1 MNEARVLMP
10 GGCGELVQGT
20 LDGVPF
26 LVTCPIDR
34 WSQVA
39 VRLSEDGEWRILADS
54 PKAATAVRAALDY
67 FGCPERGGCLEISS
81 TLPRGKGY
89 ASSTADTAGAIY
101 ALAYALGRTVTPRTV
116 ARLALE
122 VEPSDSVM
130 FPGLALMDHR
140 TGQGFEPLGDAPDL
154 DLVVVDEGGTVDTLA
169 FNRLD
174 RRHLLRALAPQHREA
189 LDVLRRGLCDGDPAA
204 IGHAATLS
212 ALAHQRILPK
222 ALLPEM
228 LVLCREI
235 GALGVCVAHSG
246 TLLGLMLDPTRHD
259 VHGIAGYVRRRLSP
273 AAWAGI
279 QRIVGGGPRSVEQTI
294 PYR

>member
-39 VRLSEDGEWRILADS
+39 VRLSEDGVWRVPADS
-54 PKAATAVRAALDY
+54 PKAAAAIQAALDY
-67 FGCPERGGCLEISS
+67 FGCPEQGGSVKISS

-89 ASSTADTAGAIY
+89 ASSTADTAGTIY
-101 ALAYALGRTVTPRTV
+101 ALAHALGRSVTPWIV
-116 ARLALE
+116 ARLALA

-140 TGQGFEPLGDAPDL
+140 TGRRSELLGDAPDL
-154 DLVVVDEGGTVDTLA
+154 ALVVADEGGTVDTLA
-169 FNRLD
+169 FNRPD
-174 RRHLLRALAPQHREA
+174 RRRVLRALAPQHREA
-189 LDVLRRGLCDGDPAA
+189 LDVLRRALRDGDLEAV
-204 IGHAATLS
+204 GEAATLS
-212 ALAHQRILPK
+212 AMAHQRILPK
-222 ALLPEM
+222 VLLPEM
-228 LVLCREI
+228 LALCREV

-246 TLLGLMLDPTRHD
+246 TLLGLMLDPAVHD
-259 VHGIAGYVRRRLSP
+259 VDGIAGYVRRHLPSTI
-273 AAWAGI
+273 WASV
-279 QRIVGGGPRSVEQTI
+279 QRVVGGGPRPVEQAI
-294 PYR
+294 PC

>member
-1 MNEARVLMP
+1 MNEARVILP

-34 WSQVA
+34 WSEVT
-39 VRLSEDGEWRILADS
+39 VRLAEDGGWRVPADS
-54 PKAATAVRAALDY
+54 PKASAAVRAALDY
-67 FGCPERGGCLEISS
+67 FGCPEQGGCLKISS

-101 ALAYALGRTVTPRTV
+101 ALAYALGRSVTPGIV
-116 ARLALE
+116 ARLALA

-154 DLVVVDEGGTVDTLA
+154 ALVVVDEGGTVDTLA
-169 FNRLD
+169 FNRPD
-174 RRHLLRALAPQHREA
+174 RRRVLRALVAQHREA
-189 LDVLRRGLCDGDPAA
+189 LDVLRRGLRDGDPAA
-204 IGHAATLS
+204 VGHAATLS
-212 ALAHQRILPK
+212 ALAHQRILLK

-228 LVLCREI
+228 LALCREA

-246 TLLGLMLDPTRHD
+246 TLLGLMLDPAVHD
-259 VHGIAGYVRRRLSP
+259 VDGIAGYVRRRLPSMV
-273 AAWAGI
+273 WTGV
-279 QRIVGGGPRSVEQTI
+279 QRVVGGGPRPVKQTI
-294 PYR
+294 LC